1 MKRHAKSFLLAS
13 ILLSASCEGRSSLD
27 MLTAGIG
34 GTPSFGD
41 VTVTGGT
48 YWTSGMNATGGS
60 TTFARTS
67 TDGTPSTGDSASMGG
82 NKATGGTTAS
92 AGTLSTGGSTNT
104 KLIAKTISSGF
115 NHTCALTDNSVQCW
129 GDNSVGELGN
139 GTTTDSSVPVTVSG
153 VTGGPLIAI
162 AAGYAHTCAL
172 FGRVACGYKSCSE
185 LVGGTVQCWGDNRV
199 GELGNGTTTGSSVP
213 VPVYGISD
221 AVAIAAGNLYTCA
234 VLSSGTVQCWG
245 DNRVGE
251 LGNGTTTGGSVP
263 VTVSGITNAT
273 AVAAGYG
280 QTCAVLSSGTVQC
293 WGDNSVGELGNG
305 TTTGSSVPVTVS
317 GITNAVV
324 DDGNYSSTRDRDIAA
339 GNLYTCAVLSSGT
352 VQCWGDNSVGELGNG
367 TTTGSSVPVTVSGIT
382 NATAVAAGYDHTC
395 AVLTDGTVRCWGD
408 NTVGELGNGT
418 TTGSSVPVT
427 VSGVWNCAA
436 AVAAGYAHTCAVLDT
451 PVFDHVNWYGNGN
464 SVLVAGGT
472 AQCWG
477 DNSVGELGNGTTT
490 SSSVPVTVSGF

>member
-199 GELGNGTTTGSSVP
+199 GELGNGTTTG
-213 VPVYGISD
+213 
-221 AVAIAAGNLYTCA
+221 
-234 VLSSGTVQCWG
+234 
-245 DNRVGE
+245 
-251 LGNGTTTGGSVP
+251 GSVP

-324 DDGNYSSTRDRDIAA
+324 DDGNYSSTRDRAIAA

-408 NTVGELGNGT
+408 NSVGELGNGT

-427 VSGVWNCAA
+427 VSGVWNSAA